1 MGEESNVTELT
12 DAAREHVLLTLLG
25 MNPQEA
31 RYRIENKTVDATLAP
46 IALFELLPEA
56 DRPDW
61 ILALCTPE
69 AKGASLPILE
79 DGLSGQCVVKPVD
92 IPAGNSQANV
102 HSFLATVAAAIPER
116 ADLTVDVTHGFRH
129 FSFLTYVAVLYVS
142 ALRGIRI
149 RGAYY
154 GMLSR
159 NDVSPFLDL
168 RPLLELP
175 RWLHALQVLKDTG
188 SAASIARILN
198 DGSQGQASRRIAKRL
213 SQFSEAYLSG
223 LPLELGRHAD
233 EFEQQSMKPLKK
245 LLQKDHAL
253 PLGNELADQLAGFL
267 KPLALGS
274 QVSGSGWKQKMA
286 LSKEELERQAA
297 VIDNLLRHGSVTA
310 ALGLMNEWTVSWVI
324 WVRAERKS
332 EWLDYRKVRRDA
344 ASRLGAI
351 RAIGNDSELCSL
363 LTKEQRLL
371 GAFWRKLSDLRN
383 GYHHHGMRPQVL
395 IGDAQTE
402 NELQCVREYWTTT
415 LRSCPENFRF
425 SLGDSSGG
433 QVLVSP
439 IGMRPGVLYSALHAC
454 KGDNS
459 KNMLSHCLVICS
471 PETQGRID
479 EAVEHAGYKGP
490 VEPLV
495 IEDAFGGGSGEIHSV
510 VARGRKHIIGAEAVF
525 VNVTGGTTL
534 MGLAA
539 EALASAGRELA
550 CPVRRF
556 GMIDR
561 RPPRE
566 QEDDPYR
573 AGEPFWLDA
582 GEDKDAN

>member
-1 MGEESNVTELT
+1 MTELT

-56 DRPDW
+56 DRPDR

-395 IGDAQTE
+395 IGDAQTD
-402 NELQCVREYWTTT
+402 NALQHVREYWTTT
-415 LRSCPENFRF
+415 LRSCPENFGF
-425 SLGDSSGG
+425 SLRGSSGG

-454 KGDNS
+454 KRVNGE
-459 KNMLSHCLVICS
+459 NMLSNCLVICS

-479 EAVEHAGYKGP
+479 EAVKRAGYHGP
-490 VEPLV
+490 VKSLV
-495 IEDAFGGGSGEIHSV
+495 FEDAFGGGSNEIKRI
-510 VARGRKHIIGAEAVF
+510 VATGRRHLVGAKAVL

-539 EALASAGRELA
+539 EALANAGRRLA

-556 GMIDR
+556 GLIDR
-561 RPPRE
+561 RPTKE
-566 QEDDPYR
+566 QEDNPYR
-573 AGEPFWLDA
+573 AGEPFWLDLE
-582 GEDKDAN
+582 GDEDAD